1 MMTIKLY
8 LDEDITA
15 ASHLAATLRQRGFD
29 VVSTIEVG
37 NRSADDRSQFAYA
50 IAQQRVLLTFN
61 IRDFVPL
68 AQAFYADGQEFPGL
82 VVSPHLQGHRFE
94 SLLKLVL
101 NLLDQADAASMRNT
115 IRFLQE
121 FQ

>member
-1 MMTIKLY
+1 MAIKLY

-29 VVSTIEVG
+29 AVSTIEVG
-37 NRSADDRSQFAYA
+37 NRRLDDRAQFTYA
-50 IAQQRVLLTFN
+50 IAEGRVLLTFN
-61 IRDFVPL
+61 IQDYIPL
-68 AQAFYADGQEFPGL
+68 AQEFYAENREFPGL
-82 VVSPHLQGHRFE
+82 IVSPQIQGHRFQQ
-94 SLLKLVL
+94 LVRLVL
-101 NLLDQADAASMRNT
+101 NLLDQTDEKSMRNT

>member
-1 MMTIKLY
+1 MAIKLY
-8 LDEDITA
+8 LDEDITG

-29 VVSTIEVG
+29 VVSTIEAG
-37 NRSADDRSQFAYA
+37 NRMANDRIQFAYA
-50 IAQQRVLLTFN
+50 IAQRRVLLTFN

-68 AQAFYADGQEFPGL
+68 AHEFYASGEEFPGL
-82 VVSPHLQGHRFE
+82 VVSPHLQGHRFDY
-94 SLLKLVL
+94 LLKLVL
-101 NLLDQADAASMRNT
+101 NLLNQVDEASMRNS

>member
-1 MMTIKLY
+1 MTAIKLY

-15 ASHLAATLRQRGFD
+15 GPHLAATLRRRGFD
-29 VVSTIEVG
+29 VVNTIDVG
-37 NRSADDRSQFAYA
+37 NRKLDDQAQFAYA

-61 IRDFVPL
+61 IHDYIPL
-68 AQAFYADGQEFPGL
+68 AQEFYAAGQEFPGL
-82 VVSPHLQGHRFE
+82 IVSPQLQGHRFE
-94 SLLKLVL
+94 TLLKLIL
-101 NLLDQADAASMRNT
+101 NLLNQVDVASMRNT

>member
-1 MMTIKLY
+1 MPVKLY

-15 ASHLAATLRQRGFD
+15 SSHLAATLRQRGFD
-29 VVSTIEVG
+29 AISTIEAG
-37 NRSADDRSQFAYA
+37 NRKQDDRAQFAFA
-50 IAQQRVLLTFN
+50 VAEQRVLLTFN

-68 AQAFYADGQEFPGL
+68 AQEYYADGKDFPGL
-82 VVSPHLQGHRFE
+82 IVSPQLQGHRFE
-94 SLLKLVL
+94 QLLKLVL
-101 NLLDQADAASMRNT
+101 NLLNQTDDVSMRNT